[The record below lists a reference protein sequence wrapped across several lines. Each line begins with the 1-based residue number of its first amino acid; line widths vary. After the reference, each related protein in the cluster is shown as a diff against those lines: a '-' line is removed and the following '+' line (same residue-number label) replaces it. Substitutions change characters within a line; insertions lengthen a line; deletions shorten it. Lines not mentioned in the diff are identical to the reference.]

1 MAKIRKF
8 TAFLAFTLF
17 LCVSVGEL
25 LAQSSSYYEEDP
37 RTFYAGPIIGGNFT
51 QVDGDNYA
59 GYHKVGMNVGGIVYA
74 NLGDKIAA
82 SLEILY
88 SQKGARS
95 NIVKESNTRGIII
108 TKYRLN
114 LNYAEI
120 PIQLNYFD
128 KRKSHF
134 GAGFSYSQLI
144 GTLETATVTPTSYLV
159 PDFEKVYPV
168 KKMDINFVMG
178 GNLHLVKG
186 LFLNIRFQYSLIP
199 IRTNTPPDFGRT
211 QQFNNMWTL
220 RLMYLFI

>member
-17 LCVSVGEL
+17 LCVSVDKL

-59 GYHKVGMNVGGIVYA
+59 GYHKVGITVGGILYA
-74 NLGDKIAA
+74 NLAEKIAA
-82 SLEILY
+82 SMEILY
-88 SQKGARS
+88 SQKGATS
-95 NIVKESNTRGIII
+95 NMVKESAIKGIILN
-108 TKYRLN
+108 KYRLN

-144 GTLETATVTPTSYLV
+144 GTRETATVTPTSYVV
-159 PDFEKVYPV
+159 PDFEKDYPV
-168 KKMDINFVMG
+168 KKMDINFIFG
-178 GNLHLVKG
+178 GNLHLIKG

-199 IRTNTPPDFGRT
+199 IRTNVAPGFGRT
-211 QQFNNMWTL
+211 QQFNNMWTI